1 MIQSAAGI
9 VLSRRSAGENDLVA
23 RVLCVDGSIL
33 ELRGFGMR
41 ASKRRSLTLFEPGSL
56 IEFQYYSAAEGEASL
71 KEGVVRERFEEL
83 KSAYAGAAALAHVL
97 EATAQ
102 AARGEANADLYAL
115 LSGTL
120 VELGALAPVFDSRD
134 AEDLLRLHALL
145 VFFKARLLA
154 LLGVLAD
161 PRTCSECG
169 AELIEDAYWPAPEAR
184 FVCPACAPTANRED
198 GWMARILGDATRL
211 RFERYYERWRPSLWS
226 MRQGLRAPA
235 ALLELESRLEQCLA
249 EFSGRPLRSSLE
261 FKRALAED
269 LDAFGPQD

>member
-1 MIQSAAGI
+1 MIHSAAGI

-23 RVLCVDGSIL
+23 RVLCVDGSTL

-56 IEFQYYSAAEGEASL
+56 IEFQYYSAGDGEASL

-97 EATAQ
+97 ESASQ
-102 AARGEANADLYAL
+102 AARGAAGADLYAL

-120 VELGALAPVFDSRD
+120 VELGSLAPVFETRD
-134 AEDLLRLHALL
+134 AEGLLRLHALL
-145 VFFKARLLA
+145 VFFKARLLI

-161 PRTCSECG
+161 PRACSECG
-169 AELIEDAYWPAPEAR
+169 AELTEDAFWPLPEAR

-198 GWMARILGDATRL
+198 GWMARIIADATRL
-211 RFERYYERWRPSLWS
+211 RFERYYERWQPALWS

-235 ALLELESRLEQCLA
+235 ALLELELRLEQCLA
-249 EFSGRPLRSSLE
+249 EFSGRALRSSIE

-269 LDAFGPQD
+269 LDAFGAQD

>member
-1 MIQSAAGI
+1 VTRCVSCASPHMISSAAGI

-56 IEFQYYSAAEGEASL
+56 IEFQYYSAGDGEASL

-120 VELGALAPVFDSRD
+120 VELGSLAPVFGTRD
-134 AEDLLRLHALL
+134 AEGLLRLHALL
-145 VFFKARLLA
+145 VFFKARLLI

-161 PRTCSECG
+161 PRACSECG
-169 AELIEDAYWPAPEAR
+169 AELTEDAYWPAPEAR

-198 GWMARILGDATRL
+198 GWMA
-211 RFERYYERWRPSLWS
+211 LWS

-235 ALLELESRLEQCLA
+235 ALLELESRLELCLM

-269 LDAFGPQD
+269 LDAFKAQD